1 MSNTREIN
9 TIKTQFGVS
18 STADFE
24 EDTWTFKMNNE
35 YKVVA
40 GEFALVDKILY
51 DQLILSIKE
60 LTSHCEELKMQSI
73 YLSNTS
79 VTLKRLEGLI

>member
-1 MSNTREIN
+1 MSKK

-18 STADFE
+18 QTADFE
-24 EDTWTFKMNNE
+24 EDTWTFKMTDQK

-51 DQLILSIKE
+51 DQLIATATDLHIHCQE
-60 LTSHCEELKMQSI
+60 LDMQSI
-73 YLSNTS
+73 FLSNLS
-79 VTLKRLEGLI
+79 VTLKKLEGLIE